1 MNRILIALQLCFTLL
16 FAGMFTNCYPRNPRI
31 GFSNSACLFSLPC
44 DTIPELN
51 QKIIDLVKKQIGLT
65 VGRGEC
71 WDLAALVLNTTGAN
85 WDKQYGYGRQV
96 DPDKECV
103 YPGDIIQFEG
113 VKIKYIKG
121 LTVFEETMGHHT
133 AVINE
138 VVSQGVFVLA
148 HQNTGTSGRK
158 VGLSNLDLKTII
170 AGKYQ
175 IYRPVQEAL
184 GDRQ

>member
-1 MNRILIALQLCFTLL
+1 
-16 FAGMFTNCYPRNPRI
+16 
-31 GFSNSACLFSLPC
+31 
-44 DTIPELN
+44 
-51 QKIIDLVKKQIGLT
+51 
-65 VGRGEC
+65 
-71 WDLAALVLNTTGAN
+71 
-85 WDKQYGYGRQV
+85 
-96 DPDKECV
+96 
-103 YPGDIIQFEG
+103 
-113 VKIKYIKG
+113 
-121 LTVFEETMGHHT
+121 MGHHT

-138 VVSQGVFVLA
+138 VVAQGVFVLA